1 MSDTAA
7 GVEQLELRNK
17 AWLTQVVHLSAPT
30 VLGMALSEQ
39 DC

>member
-1 MSDTAA
+1 MVNCTGLGYTA
-7 GVEQLELRNK
+7 GHQVVVIVV
-17 AWLTQVVHLSAPT
+17 QVVHLSAPT